1 MIVGICKVDLR
12 IYACRSLKE
21 KRQVLSRLKDRTAN
35 KFGVPV
41 AEVDFHDMWQRSQI
55 GFSIVGNDSHVIEG
69 LIQRMLN
76 FIEDLGDA
84 QVIDQYTELIH
95 I

>member
-12 IYACRSLKE
+12 IHGCQSLKE
-21 KRQVLSRLKDRTAN
+21 KRQVLRRLKDRTAN

-41 AEVDFHDMWQRSQI
+41 AEVDFLGLWQRAQI

-84 QVIDQYTELIH
+84 QILDQYTELVH